1 MCPLKAQTSLPT
13 QRLFNYLKH
22 VQADQ
27 IPCFTHTSRRFFLS
41 MCTLFFRCP
50 EDVICCILHSN
61 SNRVDVSTRIQH
73 ILIEAYCLENE
84 IEVIKVD
91 SQDEI
96 ASLLKMTPL
105 DEKELDCILI
115 CKKEVATDSE
125 TDSSF
130 QDSDDEYDWPS

>member
-1 MCPLKAQTSLPT
+1 MKYCSDSMDVDTEKDFKMQNERKLQYEGHCITGVFECA
-13 QRLFNYLKH
+13 H
-22 VQADQ
+22 VLE
-27 IPCFTHTSRRFFLS
+27 S
-41 MCTLFFRCP
+41 CP